1 MQTLSHGLGH
11 LLLLVCLAGC
21 MTTTSQAQVTN
32 TPTGTV
38 QPAGKRGEVLTIA
51 RRYLGTPYRYGGSDP
66 RGFDCSGFVL
76 YVFRQVGVQLPHT
89 AAGQFGQ
96 LRTVQNPQPGDLVFF
111 HTYGNGVSHVGIYA
125 GNNQFIHSPRAG
137 KTVEYTDMRID
148 YWRTRYRG
156 ARRAL

>member
-1 MQTLSHGLGH
+1 MQIRSHGMLPM
-11 LLLLVCLAGC
+11 LLLLCLTGC
-21 MTTTSQAQVTN
+21 MTTVSRAQGTN
-32 TPTGTV
+32 TPTGAV
-38 QPAGKRGEVLTIA
+38 QPAGKRGDVVTIA

-76 YVFRQVGVQLPHT
+76 YVFGQVGVRLPHT

-96 LRTVQNPQPGDLVFF
+96 LQKIQTPQPGDLVFF
-111 HTYGNGVSHVGIYA
+111 HTYGAGVSHVGIYA

-137 KTVEYTDMRID
+137 KTVEYTDMRIE